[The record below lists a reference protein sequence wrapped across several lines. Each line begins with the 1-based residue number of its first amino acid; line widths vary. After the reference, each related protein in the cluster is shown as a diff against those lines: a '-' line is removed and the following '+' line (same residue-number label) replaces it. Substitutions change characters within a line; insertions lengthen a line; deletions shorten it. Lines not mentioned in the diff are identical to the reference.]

1 MMGGNSMEIL
11 LEPVEESLM
20 ALPVLFLAYLLVEY
34 LSNQDIIN
42 KVMKFGKVGPF
53 IGSLLG
59 SIPQCGFSVIA
70 AKLYSM
76 RYLTM
81 GTLLAI
87 FIATSDEALA
97 IMAIHPDLWRMLALL
112 VIIKIIIG
120 TMVGFIIDYFN
131 HKSYANYEYLQVE
144 PCDCGCQNGIILP
157 ALRHTI
163 NIFLFILLT
172 NIVFTIII
180 NSIGEARLSNLL
192 ETNWLLQPIIAG
204 VIGFIPNCAGSV
216 ILTQLYVDGGLT
228 FGALLT
234 GLTTSA
240 GIGTLAL
247 IKYNE
252 NILSLHRSSKYIDIS
267 FQSSILSWGWGY
279 ISRQGLSV

>member
-1 MMGGNSMEIL
+1 MENLI
-11 LEPVEESLM
+11 EPIKESLM

-34 LSNQDIIN
+34 LSNRDIIN
-42 KVMKFGKVGPF
+42 KIMEFGKVGPF

-97 IMAIHPDLWRMLALL
+97 ILVIHPDLWQMLIVLI
-112 VIIKIIIG
+112 IIKIVLG
-120 TMVGFIIDYFN
+120 TIVGFVVDHFN
-131 HKSYANYEYLQVE
+131 HKNHDHYEYLQVE
-144 PCDCGCQNGIILP
+144 PCACGCQNGILLS
-157 ALRHTI
+157 ALRHTL

-172 NIVFTIII
+172 NLIFTILIS
-180 NSIGEARLSNLL
+180 SIGETQLSNLL
-192 ETNWLLQPIIAG
+192 KTNWLLQPIIAG
-204 VIGFIPNCAGSV
+204 FIGFIPNCAGSV
-216 ILTQLYVDGGLT
+216 ILTQLYVTGGLS

-240 GIGTLAL
+240 GVGTLAL
-247 IKYNE
+247 LKYNE
-252 NILSLHRSSKYIDIS
+252 NKKDSFKILFIS
-267 FQSSILSWGWGY
+267 YMVALLLGY
-279 ISRQGLSV
+279 IAIIIMI

>member
-1 MMGGNSMEIL
+1 MEIL
-11 LEPVEESLM
+11 LEPVEESFM

-120 TMVGFIIDYFN
+120 TMVGFIVDYFN
-131 HKSYANYEYLQVE
+131 HKNYANYEYLQVE

-180 NSIGEARLSNLL
+180 NSIGETRLSNLL

-204 VIGFIPNCAGSV
+204 FIGFIPNCAGSV

-240 GIGTLAL
+240 GIGTLTL

-252 NILSLHRSSKYIDIS
+252 NKKDTFKILLVSYMVSLVI
-267 FQSSILSWGWGY
+267 GY
-279 ISRQGLSV
+279 IVSLIML

>member
-1 MMGGNSMEIL
+1 MEIL
-11 LEPVEESLM
+11 LEPIKESLM

-34 LSNQDIIN
+34 LSSQDILN

-97 IMAIHPDLWRMLALL
+97 ILAIYPDLWKMLILL
-112 VIIKIIIG
+112 VVIKIVLG
-120 TMVGFIIDYFN
+120 TVIGFIVDYFN
-131 HKSYANYEYLQVE
+131 HQRHDSYEYLQVE
-144 PCDCGCQNGIILP
+144 PCNCGCQSGILIP
-157 ALRHTI
+157 ALKHTL
-163 NIFLFILLT
+163 NIFIFILLT
-172 NIVFTIII
+172 NIIFTLII
-180 NSIGEARLSNLL
+180 NGIGEDQLSNLL
-192 ETNWLLQPIIAG
+192 KTNWLFQPIIAG
-204 VIGFIPNCAGSV
+204 FIGFIPNCAGSV
-216 ILTQLYVDGGLT
+216 ILTQLYVSGGLT

-240 GIGTLAL
+240 GVGTLAL
-247 IKYNE
+247 LKYNE
-252 NILSLHRSSKYIDIS
+252 NKMDTIKILFISYIISL
-267 FQSSILSWGWGY
+267 ILGY
-279 ISRQGLSV
+279 IVSFIML

>member
-1 MMGGNSMEIL
+1 
-11 LEPVEESLM
+11 M
-20 ALPVLFLAYLLVEY
+20 ADV
-34 LSNQDIIN
+34 ST
-42 KVMKFGKVGPF
+42 FGY
-53 IGSLLG
+53 
-59 SIPQCGFSVIA
+59 
-70 AKLYSM
+70 YS
-76 RYLTM
+76 
-81 GTLLAI
+81 
-87 FIATSDEALA
+87 
-97 IMAIHPDLWRMLALL
+97 
-112 VIIKIIIG
+112 
-120 TMVGFIIDYFN
+120 
-131 HKSYANYEYLQVE
+131 NYEYLQVE

-252 NILSLHRSSKYIDIS
+252 NKKDTFKILLVSYMVSLVI
-267 FQSSILSWGWGY
+267 GY
-279 ISRQGLSV
+279 IVSLIML

>member
-1 MMGGNSMEIL
+1 MEIL
-11 LEPVEESLM
+11 LEPIKESLM

-34 LSNQDIIN
+34 LSSRDIIN

-97 IMAIHPDLWRMLALL
+97 ILAIYPDLWKMLIILI
-112 VIIKIIIG
+112 VIKIILG
-120 TMVGFIIDYFN
+120 TVVGFIVDYFN
-131 HKSYANYEYLQVE
+131 HQSHDSYEYLQVE
-144 PCDCGCQNGIILP
+144 PCDCGCQNGILL
-157 ALRHTI
+157 AAFKHTL

-172 NIVFTIII
+172 NIIFTIVI
-180 NSIGEARLSNLL
+180 NGIGEEQLSNLL
-192 ETNWLLQPIIAG
+192 RTNWLFQPIIAG
-204 VIGFIPNCAGSV
+204 IVGFIPNCAGSV
-216 ILTQLYVDGGLT
+216 ILTQLYVSGGLT
-228 FGALLT
+228 FGALIT

-240 GIGTLAL
+240 GVGTLAL
-247 IKYNE
+247 LRYNE
-252 NILSLHRSSKYIDIS
+252 NKKETIKILMLSYIVSLVIGYVVS
-267 FQSSILSWGWGY
+267 FIMLK
-279 ISRQGLSV
+279 